1 MKKKI
6 HQLNCLNFLSRV
18 CMNSD
23 KKISFSCIR
32 LFKPVKGQPKKQS
45 KQKRTDKPI
54 VIEDTRLNGP
64 SLNNI
69 THLGGGGSAKG
80 WRYSI
85 SLFSKMGDKGEGR
98 VKILKKWETSF
109 MDGPL
114 KMTCDHKV
122 SALVFWLKKFVIHNA
137 PDFVQ
142 NEYIIHN
149 IYSNI
154 FCLFY
159 RNGILICQKK
169 WEVFGAVCDISKFH
183 FCKTN
188 RKYCSTYYY
197 WTNMNL

>member
-1 MKKKI
+1 M
-6 HQLNCLNFLSRV
+6 LNAIINMSGRTKPQFFGIFPTAHINDCLEQTSIWAV
-18 CMNSD
+18 SGSHCSTA
-23 KKISFSCIR
+23 
-32 LFKPVKGQPKKQS
+32 QP
-45 KQKRTDKPI
+45 
-54 VIEDTRLNGP
+54 L
-64 SLNNI
+64 
-69 THLGGGGSAKG
+69 
-80 WRYSI
+80 
-85 SLFSKMGDKGEGR
+85 
-98 VKILKKWETSF
+98 ILMVPF

>member
-1 MKKKI
+1 M
-6 HQLNCLNFLSRV
+6 
-18 CMNSD
+18 D
-23 KKISFSCIR
+23 
-32 LFKPVKGQPKKQS
+32 
-45 KQKRTDKPI
+45 
-54 VIEDTRLNGP
+54 
-64 SLNNI
+64 
-69 THLGGGGSAKG
+69 
-80 WRYSI
+80 
-85 SLFSKMGDKGEGR
+85 DKGEGR

-188 RKYCSTYYY
+188 RKYCSTIIERT
-197 WTNMNL
+197 WTCNTIIHPHNLSKNSLRAWQRTLPPKSQIPLSVIYSSL